1 MLTKN
6 NKVTIIILNI
16 KIVEK
21 GEADKLKYIK
31 RSAEN
36 VIKRQEK
43 LFKTILVTGA
53 RQVGK
58 TTMLKNLK
66 SNINYITLDDMIL
79 NGLAKE
85 DPKLFLK
92 SNKKPLIIDEIQYAP
107 DLLRYIKMEIDGS
120 EEKAMFYLTGSQQ
133 FHLMKNVSE
142 SLAGRIGILNLL
154 GLSLR
159 EIKEIG
165 FQDPFIPTEE
175 YLIKR
180 EKKHID
186 ISYSEIWNI
195 IHKGTMPA
203 LYQEENDF
211 EMFYSMYVNTYIERD
226 VRNLTQVGDTLAF
239 LKFMT
244 ALASRI
250 GGLLNLNAV
259 ANEVGISVPTA
270 QRWLS
275 ILVSSNIVYLLEP
288 YYNNIMKRA
297 VKTPKVYFLD
307 TGLVSY
313 LTKWKNKDV
322 LESGN
327 MSGNFFENFVIVEII
342 KSYYNN
348 GELRPPLYFYR
359 DKDKKEID
367 LIIEQNGK
375 LYPVEIKKSA
385 NPNKDM
391 ISNFKVLEKVGE
403 VGAGGIICMYDKIVN
418 LDEKNR
424 VIPYSYL

>member
-1 MLTKN
+1 M
-6 NKVTIIILNI
+6 
-16 KIVEK
+16 
-21 GEADKLKYIK
+21 KYIK

-36 VIKRQEK
+36 VIKKQEK
-43 LFKTILVTGA
+43 IFKAILITGA

-66 SNINYITLDDMIL
+66 SNVNYITLDDMLL
-79 NGLAKE
+79 NQSAKE
-85 DPKLFLK
+85 DPNLFLK
-92 SNKKPLIIDEIQYAP
+92 SNKKPLIIDEVQYAP
-107 DLLRYIKMEIDGS
+107 ELLRYIKIELDNS

-133 FHLMKNVSE
+133 FHLMKDVSE

-159 EIKEIG
+159 EIKDID
-165 FQDPFIPTEE
+165 FNNPFIPTEE
-175 YLIKR
+175 YLR
-180 EKKHID
+180 EKEKYNKD
-186 ISYSEIWNI
+186 ISYNEIWDI
-195 IHKGTMPA
+195 IHRGTMPA

-226 VRNLTQVGDTLAF
+226 VRNLTQVGDTLTF

-250 GGLLNLNAV
+250 GQLLNLNTV
-259 ANEVGISVPTA
+259 ANEVGITIPTA

-275 ILVSSNIVYLLEP
+275 ILISSNIVYLLEP

-297 VKTPKVYFLD
+297 VKTPKIYFLD

-322 LESGN
+322 LEAGN
-327 MSGNFFENFVIVEII
+327 MAGNFFENFVIVEII

-359 DKDKKEID
+359 DKEKKEID

-375 LYPVEIKKSA
+375 LHPIEIKKSA
-385 NPNKDM
+385 NPTKDM

-403 VGAGGIICMYDKIVN
+403 VGDGGIICMIN
-418 LDEKNR
+418 LL
-424 VIPYSYL
+424 I

>member
-1 MLTKN
+1 
-6 NKVTIIILNI
+6 
-16 KIVEK
+16 
-21 GEADKLKYIK
+21 LKYIK

-36 VIKRQEK
+36 VIKKQEK
-43 LFKTILVTGA
+43 IFKAILITGA

-66 SNINYITLDDMIL
+66 SNVNYITLDDMLL
-79 NGLAKE
+79 NQSAKE
-85 DPKLFLK
+85 DPNLFLK
-92 SNKKPLIIDEIQYAP
+92 SNKKPLIIDEVQYAP
-107 DLLRYIKMEIDGS
+107 ELLRYIKIELDNS

-133 FHLMKNVSE
+133 FHLMKDVSE

-159 EIKEIG
+159 EIKDID
-165 FQDPFIPTEE
+165 FNNPFIPTEE
-175 YLIKR
+175 YLR
-180 EKKHID
+180 EKEKYNKD
-186 ISYSEIWNI
+186 ISYNEIWDI
-195 IHKGTMPA
+195 IHRGTMPA

-226 VRNLTQVGDTLAF
+226 VRNLTQVGDTLTF

-250 GGLLNLNAV
+250 GQLLNLNTV
-259 ANEVGISVPTA
+259 ANEVGITIPTA

-275 ILVSSNIVYLLEP
+275 ILISSNIVYLLEP

-297 VKTPKVYFLD
+297 VKTPKIYFLD

-322 LESGN
+322 LEAGN
-327 MSGNFFENFVIVEII
+327 MAGNFFENFVIVEII

-359 DKDKKEID
+359 DKEKKEID

-375 LYPVEIKKSA
+375 LHPIEIKKSA
-385 NPNKDM
+385 NPTKDM

-403 VGAGGIICMYDKIVN
+403 LGDGGIICMYDKLIN

-424 VIPYSYL
+424 VIPYTYL

>member
-1 MLTKN
+1 M
-6 NKVTIIILNI
+6 
-16 KIVEK
+16 
-21 GEADKLKYIK
+21 KYIK

-36 VIKRQEK
+36 VIKKQEK
-43 LFKTILVTGA
+43 IFKAILVTGA

-79 NGLAKE
+79 NQSAKE
-85 DPKLFLK
+85 DPNLFLK

-107 DLLRYIKMEIDGS
+107 GLLRYIKIEIDEI

-133 FHLMKNVSE
+133 FHLMKDVSE

-159 EIKEIG
+159 EIKEVD
-165 FQDPFIPTEE
+165 FHEPFIPTEK
-175 YLIKR
+175 YLRER
-180 EKKHID
+180 EKYNKE
-186 ISYSEIWNI
+186 ISYSEIWDI

-226 VRNLTQVGDTLAF
+226 VRNLTQVGDTLTF

-250 GGLLNLNAV
+250 GGLLNLNTV

-297 VKTPKVYFLD
+297 VKTPKIYFFD

-313 LTKWKNKDV
+313 LTRWKDKDV

-327 MSGNFFENFVIVEII
+327 MAGNFFENFVIVEII

-359 DKDKKEID
+359 DKEKKEID

-375 LYPVEIKKSA
+375 LHPIEIKKSA

-403 VGAGGIICMYDKIVN
+403 VGAGGIICMYDKMIN

-424 VIPYSYL
+424 VIPYRYL

>member
-1 MLTKN
+1 M
-6 NKVTIIILNI
+6 
-16 KIVEK
+16 
-21 GEADKLKYIK
+21 KYIK

-36 VIKRQEK
+36 VIRKQEK
-43 LFKTILVTGA
+43 IFKAVLITGS

-58 TTMLKNLK
+58 TTMIKNVK
-66 SNINYITLDDMIL
+66 SDINYVTLDDMLL
-79 NGLAKE
+79 NQSANE
-85 DPKLFLK
+85 DPSLFLK
-92 SNKKPLIIDEIQYAP
+92 SNKPPIIIDEIQYAP
-107 DLLRYIKMEIDGS
+107 DLLRYIKIAIDNS
-120 EEKAMFYLTGSQQ
+120 DKKAMFYLTGSQQ

-159 EIKEIG
+159 EIKEVD
-165 FQDPFIPTEE
+165 FNEPFVPIEE
-175 YLIKR
+175 YFEKR
-180 EKKHID
+180 EKFNTK
-186 ISYSEIWNI
+186 ISYDEIWSI

-203 LYQEENDF
+203 LYQEESDF

-226 VRNLTQVGDTLAF
+226 VRNLTQVGDTLTF

-250 GGLLNLNAV
+250 GQLLNLNSV
-259 ANEVGISVPTA
+259 ATEVGITVPTA

-297 VKTPKVYFLD
+297 VKTPKIYFLD

-313 LTKWKNKDV
+313 LTKWKDKEV

-327 MSGNFFENFVIVEII
+327 MAGNFFENFVIVEII
-342 KSYYNN
+342 KSYYNS
-348 GELRPPLYFYR
+348 GELRPPIYFYR
-359 DKDKKEID
+359 DKEKREID

-375 LYPVEIKKSA
+375 LHPIEIKKSA
-385 NPNKDM
+385 NPSKDM
-391 ISNFKVLEKVGE
+391 ISSFKVLEKVGTIGE
-403 VGAGGIICMYDKIVN
+403 GGIVCMYDKMID
-418 LDEKNR
+418 LDDKNK
-424 VIPYSYL
+424 VIPYRYL